1 MSQSQS
7 QSQFGLGSH
16 VRRVDLC
23 GRHSAKTSALGIPR
37 YPSYPT
43 LSPLSEATTYKYR
56 SRQVVKDRH
65 RPNNNNASPF
75 QTAPTINIY
84 NRLTLPESS
93 TNHNIRVLA
102 GIGPRLLTKTRMATP
117 KLTLYVDTV
126 SPFGES
132 ISLVL
137 QPLKLRFM
145 TAGPSFENL
154 ILTLCIR
161 IWH

>member
-1 MSQSQS
+1 MCEGSSLLVVTQPRPRPLDIPAVSQPPHIISTI
-7 QSQFGLGSH
+7 GGYN
-16 VRRVDLC
+16 
-23 GRHSAKTSALGIPR
+23 I
-37 YPSYPT
+37 Y
-43 LSPLSEATTYKYR
+43 EYR
-56 SRQVVKDRH
+56 SRQVVKDSH
-65 RPNNNNASPF
+65 RPSNLSPF

-84 NRLTLPESS
+84 NRLTLPVSS
-93 TNHNIRVLA
+93 TNLNIRMLS

-132 ISLVL
+132 ISFVL
-137 QPLKLRFM
+137 QPLKLRLM